1 MSKEKEEEERILE
14 EPLADDDEGNSRR
27 GMLKRIGLTAAA
39 LAALGLTSSTASAQ
53 GERRPTDKPPSEQEI
68 LVALRKQG
76 ITNLQQLARAVGT
89 GNAAMSW
96 IIWVK
101 GKFLYKDDAK

>member
-1 MSKEKEEEERILE
+1 MSKEKEEGIIE

-27 GMLKRIGLTAAA
+27 GMLKRLGLTAAA
-39 LAALGLTSSTASAQ
+39 LAALGLTSSKASAQ
-53 GERRPTDKPPSEQEI
+53 GERRPTDKPPSEKEI
-68 LVALRKQG
+68 LLALRKQG
-76 ITNLQQLARAVGT
+76 ITNLEQLARAAAT

-96 IIWVK
+96 CIWVK